1 MAANEAEEPAAPVK
15 PAAFDMDHV
24 MELAI
29 VTIISAII
37 AAFVWSMFLAAFVI
51 DPDHWAFTASF
62 LVSVP
67 CSFIVGGYAGGRAYF
82 SFSPV
87 ARAWLE
93 HQRRKD
99 ASRADRVASRGQ
111 AHRRLRE
118 EQRRARAQQHAGT
131 IKKEQ

>member
-1 MAANEAEEPAAPVK
+1 MK

-67 CSFIVGGYAGGRAYF
+67 CSFIVGGYAGGRAFRRAGEYAGGRAGRAGAGA
-82 SFSPV
+82 S
-87 ARAWLE
+87 ARA
-93 HQRRKD
+93 
-99 ASRADRVASRGQ
+99 
-111 AHRRLRE
+111 
-118 EQRRARAQQHAGT
+118 
-131 IKKEQ
+131 